1 LANGWELL
9 NPLEVAGTPATY
21 RDFVRSSLAEFGL
34 AKSGYVAARCG
45 WFSDR
50 SICYLASGRPVLAQD
65 TGFGAWLPTG
75 EGVVPFTSVEEAA
88 IGADRIVADYDR
100 HARTAR
106 ALAQEFFDSDVVLS
120 RLLTRV
126 GAAS

>member
-1 LANGWELL
+1 
-9 NPLEVAGTPATY
+9 
-21 RDFVRSSLAEFGL
+21 
-34 AKSGYVAARCG
+34 
-45 WFSDR
+45 
-50 SICYLASGRPVLAQD
+50 
-65 TGFGAWLPTG
+65 
-75 EGVVPFTSVEEAA
+75 VEEAA